1 MTNKNNWLLE
11 NNKQVK
17 TFHFSNYK
25 SVMAFV
31 NQVMQIAEDQNHH
44 PSLLVEYAL
53 VKVAITDHDLGRVS
67 EKCIKFMEAV
77 DLIEINKK

>member
-1 MTNKNNWLLE
+1 MTNNNNWLLE

-25 SVMAFV
+25 TVMAFV
-31 NQVMQIAEDQNHH
+31 NEVMQIADRQNHH

-67 EKCIKFMEAV
+67 EKCLKFMEAV

>member
-1 MTNKNNWLLE
+1 MHNNWLLE

-25 SVMAFV
+25 AVMVFV
-31 NQVMQIAEDQNHH
+31 IEVMQIAEKQNHH

-53 VKVAITDHDLGRVS
+53 VIVSITDHDLGRVS
-67 EKCIKFMEAV
+67 EKCIKFMETV